1 MSGLVR
7 FRVSLLMG
15 ISSVA
20 LVAGSTGLMA
30 QTALPG
36 ITVTAPS
43 PIAKAPRPRPA
54 QAAPVVSA
62 PQAQTGEE
70 LAEDVVSL
78 PQSLIVD
85 DQSFFPVTVITER
98 EITATEGQTLTEP
111 LQTKPGMSGTNYA
124 PGANRPI
131 IRGLDAY
138 RVRIQENGIGSHDV
152 SAISEDHAVPID
164 PYAADRMEVIRG
176 PAILRYG
183 SQAIGGVV
191 AVENNRIPTY
201 VPLRGYEAEVRGGFN
216 SVDDGRDGAFKV
228 TAGAAGIVVHAD
240 GFKRHADD
248 YRTPHGTQENSF
260 VDSEGFSVGTSYVWA
275 DGFVGV
281 SFGRFNSRYGIPSGH
296 HEEYEHEEGEDEH
309 EDDEHHH
316 SHDGVAIDLQQDRI
330 QSKGEWRVR
339 SSGIEAI
346 RYWFGASD
354 YAHDEIIIDE
364 NEVGSRFTNKELEG
378 RFEIQH
384 VPVITPLGAL
394 RGAIGAQFGHRRVE
408 AVSFEGDG
416 LLEPAR
422 TRSAAAF
429 WFEELQATR
438 DLRFQAAVRI
448 EQTKVDG
455 TGVAFD
461 ETLPEGDAQP
471 VFSGERSFVPV
482 SGSLGLLYDL
492 PMGVVAR
499 LTGQYV
505 ERAPDAAE
513 LFSKGLHEA
522 TGTFEIGNPFLD
534 KEKAAT
540 AEIGF
545 KRAKGR
551 FRFDTSAYYTK
562 FNGFIFKDKHGHCG
576 STIASCEAH
585 AHEDDEH
592 EEDEHG
598 FDLVRFEQRDAT
610 FHGAEI
616 AAEYDVAPIWN
627 GVWGIDGQYDFV
639 RARFKGDNVPRIPP
653 HRLGGGIY
661 YRDANWFARVGVLHA
676 FKQDKVNIE
685 TDELETPGYTLVSA
699 ELAYT
704 VRSTGLSAGI
714 RELTIGL
721 KGENLADDEVL
732 NHASFKRSEDILLP
746 GANIRLFGSVKFN

>member
-1 MSGLVR
+1 MVSLDR
-7 FRVSLLMG
+7 FRASLLMG
-15 ISSVA
+15 ISSA
-20 LVAGSTGLMA
+20 GLVAGTTGLAA
-30 QTALPG
+30 QTVLPG

-43 PIAKAPRPRPA
+43 PVAAKPRMRPVQSTPPVSGAAQPGAPEA
-54 QAAPVVSA
+54 D
-62 PQAQTGEE
+62 E
-70 LAEDVVSL
+70 LTLL
-78 PQSLIVD
+78 PGSLISE
-85 DQSFFPVTVITER
+85 DQTFVPVTVVTER

-111 LQTKPGMSGTNYA
+111 LQTKPGISGTTYA
-124 PGANRPI
+124 AGANRPI

-176 PAILRYG
+176 PATLRYG

-191 AVENNRIPTY
+191 AVENSRIPTF
-201 VPLRGYEAEVRGGFN
+201 VPGAGYAAEVRGGFN
-216 SVDDGRDGAFKV
+216 PVDDGRDGAFKV

-248 YRTPHGTQENSF
+248 YKTPRGTQDNTF
-260 VDSEGFSVGTSYVWA
+260 VDSEGFAVGSSYVWNS
-275 DGFVGV
+275 GFAGI
-281 SFGRFNSRYGIPSGH
+281 SFSRISSFYGIP
-296 HEEYEHEEGEDEH
+296 YNMAEGPGDE
-309 EDDEHHH
+309 
-316 SHDGVAIDLQQDRI
+316 GRVAIDLQQDRI
-330 QSKGEWRVR
+330 QSKGEWRIR
-339 SSGIEAI
+339 AGGIEAI

-354 YAHDEIIIDE
+354 YAHNEILIDE
-364 NEVGSRFTNKELEG
+364 GEIGTRFTNKEQEG
-378 RFEIQH
+378 RIEIQH
-384 VPVITPLGAL
+384 LPVMTSFGEL
-394 RGAIGAQFGHRRVE
+394 RGAIGAQYGHRKV
-408 AVSFEGDG
+408 AAIAFEDDIDP
-416 LLEPAR
+416 LLDPAR
-422 TRSAAAF
+422 TKSLAAF
-429 WFEELQATR
+429 WFEELQMTER
-438 DLRFQAAVRI
+438 LRLQAATRI

-455 TGVAFD
+455 DGIVFD
-461 ETLPEGDAQP
+461 PSIAPGAQP
-471 VFSGERSFVPV
+471 GFAGERSFVPV
-482 SGSLGLLYDL
+482 SASLGLLYDL

-513 LFSKGLHEA
+513 LFSKGVHEA

-534 KEKAAT
+534 EEKAAT
-540 AEIGF
+540 AELGF
-545 KRAKGR
+545 KRAKGQ
-551 FRFDTSAYYTK
+551 FRFDASAYYTR
-562 FNGFIFKDKHGHCG
+562 FNGFIFKDKNGTCDE
-576 STIASCEAH
+576 TIDTCDPTATDGELA
-585 AHEDDEH
+585 
-592 EEDEHG
+592 
-598 FDLVRFEQRDAT
+598 LVQFQQRDAT

-653 HRLGGGIY
+653 HRLGGGLY

-676 FKQDKVNIE
+676 FKQDKVNVE

-704 VRSTGLSAGI
+704 VRSMESSAGI
-714 RELTIGL
+714 REMTIGV

-732 NHASFKRSEDILLP
+732 NHASFKRSDDVLLP